1 MVRVTFRFT
10 LTTIFLGILLASVSS
25 VAGVSFYFSRKNA
38 EDLSEQILDQTAER
52 IRLHTE
58 GLIDTA
64 IEQSKTL
71 TILLETGFL
80 DPAFIANDA
89 ITAASF
95 RKLGGHFWNAMT
107 VHESLA
113 YLSLAIPKTGEYIFV
128 ERRSDGLIVREHQQV
143 NELGIQIFEYD
154 SFTPDRTPL
163 DILPDDGYDPRE
175 RPFYK
180 TATDAGTAA
189 WTNAYVFVG
198 TEDTSVTP
206 GITLTAPIFS
216 SNSGELIA
224 VTTADFQLRGL
235 CKFLAQVPVGS
246 SGFAFIM
253 ETQTDG
259 TQRVIAHPDCSL
271 LIETT
276 QSTDGSTIQ
285 NLIPVERIQDKAIVA
300 LTQTKRG
307 GQAAKTI
314 EFKVGNETYWG
325 RLLELEGETKPPWVI
340 GLVLP
345 RADVMAQV
353 EYNNQINLLLG
364 LVSVIISAFLVASV
378 SKSISRP
385 LQNLA
390 KATEEIGQFQLRS
403 LQWKPSIIME
413 IERLTQTIEETK
425 LSLRSFQKYVPAD
438 LVRDLILNGEEAKL
452 GGRTKTLTV
461 YFSDIANFTA
471 LSEQMTPKELVD
483 HVGHYLGKMSETILE
498 NQGTVDKY
506 IGDAVMAFWGAPV
519 ENERHAKLACQA
531 ALKNQAV
538 LQSLREDWRLQKL
551 PIFHD
556 RIGIHTGE
564 VIVGNIG
571 SAQRMNYTILGDS
584 VNVAQRLESLNKY
597 YGTRILI
604 SQSTLDEVR
613 DDVVVRHIDYIA
625 VKGRQGAIHV
635 YELIGWQGD
644 VDLKQVAA
652 ATLYSEALADYH
664 QRRWDDALVKYE
676 AYLRD
681 APADKAA
688 KVLIERCQYYKANPP
703 DSSWTGI
710 YRANMK

>member
-1 MVRVTFRFT
+1 M
-10 LTTIFLGILLASVSS
+10 
-25 VAGVSFYFSRKNA
+25 SFYFSRKNA

-58 GLIDTA
+58 SLVDTA

-71 TILLETGFL
+71 TILLETDFI
-80 DPAFIANDA
+80 DPNFISNDA

-107 VHESLA
+107 VHDSLA
-113 YLSLAIPKTGEYIFV
+113 FLSLAIPETGEYALV
-128 ERRSDGLIVREHQQV
+128 ERRG
-143 NELGIQIFEYD
+143 NELTIREYRQVDEVGVQIFEYD
-154 SFTPDRTPL
+154 SFAPDRTPI
-163 DILPDDGYDPRE
+163 DILPHNGYDPRE

-189 WTNAYVFVG
+189 WTNTYVFWG
-198 TEDTSVTP
+198 AGDAGKTP
-206 GITLTAPIFS
+206 GITLSAPIFS
-216 SNSGELIA
+216 PNSGELIA
-224 VTTADFQLRGL
+224 VTTTDFELQGL
-235 CKFLAQVPVGS
+235 CNFLAQVPVGS

-276 QSTDGSTIQ
+276 QGADGKPVQ
-285 NLIPVERIQDKAIVA
+285 DLIPVERIQDEAIVA
-300 LTQTKRG
+300 LVQAKRDV
-307 GQAAKTI
+307 QSAETI
-314 EFKVGNETYWG
+314 TFKVGNEAYWG

-353 EYNNQINLLLG
+353 EYNNRINLLLG
-364 LVSVIISAFLVASV
+364 LVSILISAVLVASV

-385 LQNLA
+385 LQELA
-390 KATEEIGQFQLRS
+390 KATEEIGRFQLRS
-403 LQWKPSIIME
+403 LQWKPSVILE
-413 IERLTQTIEETK
+413 IERLTHTIEETK

-438 LVRDLILNGEEAKL
+438 LVRDLMLRGEEAKL
-452 GGRTKTLTV
+452 GGRTKTLTI

-471 LSEQMTPKELVD
+471 LAEQMTPKELVD
-483 HVGHYLGKMSETILE
+483 HVGDYLGKMSETILE
-498 NQGTVDKY
+498 NKGTVDKY

-519 ENERHAKLACQA
+519 DNERHAKMACKA
-531 ALKNQAV
+531 ALENQAI
-538 LQSLREDWRLQKL
+538 LQRLRENWNLQHL
-551 PIFHD
+551 PTFHD

-564 VIVGNIG
+564 VIVGNMG

-613 DDVVVRHIDYIA
+613 DDVIVRHIDYIA
-625 VKGRQGAIHV
+625 VKGRQEAIHV
-635 YELIGWQGD
+635 YELLGWQGE
-644 VDLKQVAA
+644 VDLKTIEA
-652 ATLYSEALADYH
+652 ATLYSEALANYH
-664 QRRWDDALVKYE
+664 QRRWDDALAKYE
-676 AYLRD
+676 AYLQD
-681 APADKAA
+681 FPVDKAA
-688 KVLIERCQYYKANPP
+688 KILLERCQRCKANPP
-703 DSSWTGI
+703 DSSWMGI
-710 YRANMK
+710 YRADMK